1 MTPKSFEEINDTIV
15 NLTIDETT
23 EEILNEILN
32 DIGNVEDEL
41 QQIELYSNI
50 ILKRKEQILT
60 KAYENENE
68 LKKDIE
74 NFVTIIEN
82 KNLRLEELI
91 FKHGFTFENILKERE
106 VNGQKI
112 ETTPKNVDSRKEIE
126 IIEERIIE
134 IEDKYI

>member
-1 MTPKSFEEINDTIV
+1 MTTKSFEEINDIIV

-23 EEILNEILN
+23 EEILTEILT
-32 DIGNVEDEL
+32 DIANVEDEL

-60 KAYENENE
+60 KTYENENE

-82 KNLRLEELI
+82 NNLRLEELL
-91 FKHGFTFENILKERE
+91 FNHGFTFENILKE
-106 VNGQKI
+106 
-112 ETTPKNVDSRKEIE
+112 
-126 IIEERIIE
+126 
-134 IEDKYI
+134 